1 MNNRD
6 VHLAE
11 YTALKTEQGERIK
24 ARDGYMYSTL
34 AVVVAAVAAAAQ
46 ANLPH
51 LLLAVPPACFVLGW
65 TRLRNDTH
73 IVAIRHYLRDQLA
86 PLLHTGDGTVL
97 GWETGPRGRLTTW
110 VQFAADMLTFVVP
123 GILAVIVWGTIAPT
137 TAWGLW
143 LAAMVADAVIIGAL
157 AALITRH
164 ATTQD
169 CRDDGS
175 SLTDP
180 GS

>member
-1 MNNRD
+1 MTNLD

-73 IVAIRHYLRDQLA
+73 IVAIRHYLRDHLA
-86 PLLHTGDGTVL
+86 PKLGGQVL
-97 GWETGPRGRLTTW
+97 GWETGPRGRLTRW
-110 VQFAADMLTFVVP
+110 VQFAADMLTFVAP
-123 GILAVIVWGTIAPT
+123 GVLAVIVWGTVAPHT
-137 TAWGLW
+137 SWGW
-143 LAAMVADAVIIGAL
+143 AAVVAGATLSGLL
-157 AALITRH
+157 AALIVRH
-164 ATTQD
+164 STTD
-169 CRDDGS
+169 ADRGDGS
-175 SLTDP
+175 PLTEP